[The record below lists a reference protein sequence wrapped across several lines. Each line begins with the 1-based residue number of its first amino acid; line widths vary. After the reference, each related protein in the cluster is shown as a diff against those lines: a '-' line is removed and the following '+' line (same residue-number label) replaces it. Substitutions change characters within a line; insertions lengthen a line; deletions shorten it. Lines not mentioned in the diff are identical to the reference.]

1 MSRSWVPLLT
11 LLVGLATTA
20 AATWF
25 ALNYFEAKTQAEFT
39 NVVSESAEDV
49 RARIDS
55 YVALLRGCSGLFAVQ
70 RQVTAGEFRAFV
82 ARLRVSADYPGVQ
95 GIGYAG
101 RVRPGEE
108 APLIARMREQ
118 GIANFK
124 IWPEGAREEYFPIL
138 FLEPAEA
145 RNREST
151 GYDMFS

>member
-1 MSRSWVPLLT
+1 MNRSWVPLLT

-25 ALNYFEAKTQAEFT
+25 AINYFEAKTQAEFT
-39 NVVSESAEDV
+39 DAVSESAEDV

-82 ARLRVSADYPGVQ
+82 ARLRVSTEYPGVQ
-95 GIGYAG
+95 GIGYAA
-101 RVRPGEE
+101 RVRPGDEE
-108 APLIARMREQ
+108 ALIARMREQ
-118 GIANFK
+118 GHADFK

-138 FLEPAEA
+138 FLGAVRCAQP
-145 RNREST
+145 RGGRLR
-151 GYDMFS
+151 YV